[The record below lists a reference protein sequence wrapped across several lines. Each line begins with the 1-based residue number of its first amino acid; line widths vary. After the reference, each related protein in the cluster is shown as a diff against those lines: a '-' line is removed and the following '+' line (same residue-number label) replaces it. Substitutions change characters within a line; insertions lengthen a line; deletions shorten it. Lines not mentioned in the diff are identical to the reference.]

1 MTVTKRNGSC
11 VAFDKQKI
19 ISAMQKAF
27 KETYG
32 EINADM
38 IACSEKVANEI
49 EGMGKDL
56 GVEEIQD
63 LVEKK
68 LMATKYKDVAKVY
81 INYRF
86 LHKMAR
92 SQYTELMEAVGG
104 KLAGKDIENQ
114 NANVDEHSFGGRVGE
129 ATRIVT
135 KKFALEY
142 IVSPM
147 ARANHEN
154 NEIYIHD
161 LDNYAV
167 GNHNCLSIPFD
178 ELLANGFNTRQT
190 DVRPAQSVNT
200 AFQLVAV
207 IFQLQSLQ
215 QFGGVSATH
224 LDWTMVP
231 YVRKSFY
238 KHFRD
243 GIKYCMRE
251 QWDEHWDDFTPE
263 RPIDWDAYQNYPEAY
278 EYAMDMTTKEVYQA
292 VEGMYHNLKNIW
304 ATKQ

>member
-1 MTVTKRNGSC
+1 M
-11 VAFDKQKI
+11 
-19 ISAMQKAF
+19 
-27 KETYG
+27 
-32 EINADM
+32 
-38 IACSEKVANEI
+38 
-49 EGMGKDL
+49 
-56 GVEEIQD
+56 
-63 LVEKK
+63 
-68 LMATKYKDVAKVY
+68 
-81 INYRF
+81 
-86 LHKMAR
+86 
-92 SQYTELMEAVGG
+92 
-104 KLAGKDIENQ
+104 
-114 NANVDEHSFGGRVGE
+114 
-129 ATRIVT
+129 
-135 KKFALEY
+135 
-142 IVSPM
+142 
-147 ARANHEN
+147 
-154 NEIYIHD
+154 
-161 LDNYAV
+161 
-167 GNHNCLSIPFD
+167 
-178 ELLANGFNTRQT
+178 
-190 DVRPAQSVNT
+190 NT

-263 RPIDWDAYQNYPEAY
+263 RPIDWDEYQNYPEAY